1 MSEQGF
7 AGVYQ
12 LDNGYWGYRYSVTI
26 NGKRKENKKIRN
38 EEGKPFK
45 TQKQAAKARTIAIQ
59 KERENM
65 LRPQIEI
72 VKKTVEEVFQEY
84 CDCGRSGKAYTTI
97 VKQDSLW
104 KNHLKERFGK
114 RYIDEISV
122 AEIQDYLEELY
133 YVENRA
139 YSYVESFLKMFYLIF
154 GQAYSRNYLEVN
166 IYNKLCTDKNTKIH
180 MPKMK
185 IDEDTDVFSFN
196 DEEIEVLEGY
206 FKGSNAET
214 AFLLGRY
221 CGLRI
226 NECYG
231 LKWDKIDMEKGT
243 ITIDRQMS
251 YQKGI
256 IKLVP
261 LKTRS
266 AKRTIYMCSKLK
278 NYFAELIKQQETD
291 RQELS
296 AQRQQNKKMIQDID
310 GTEISSLELVNCLPN
325 GKIQTVN
332 SMKYHSRTLQ
342 GEYKIPF
349 KYHYLRHTYGT
360 NLAVLNT
367 PTHLLCNQMGH
378 ASSKVTEMYYISI
391 SERGIEE
398 LMKNLEKM

>member
-45 TQKQAAKARTIAIQ
+45 TQKQAAKARIIAIQ

-65 LRPQIEI
+65 LRPQKEI

-84 CDCGRSGKAYTTI
+84 CENGRSGKAYTTL

-139 YSYVESFLKMFYLIF
+139 YSYVQSFVKMFYLIF

-185 IDEDTDVFSFN
+185 IDEDTDIFSFN
-196 DEEIEVLEGY
+196 DKEMKILE
-206 FKGSNAET
+206 
-214 AFLLGRY
+214 
-221 CGLRI
+221 
-226 NECYG
+226 
-231 LKWDKIDMEKGT
+231 
-243 ITIDRQMS
+243 
-251 YQKGI
+251 
-256 IKLVP
+256 
-261 LKTRS
+261 
-266 AKRTIYMCSKLK
+266 
-278 NYFAELIKQQETD
+278 
-291 RQELS
+291 
-296 AQRQQNKKMIQDID
+296 
-310 GTEISSLELVNCLPN
+310 
-325 GKIQTVN
+325 
-332 SMKYHSRTLQ
+332 
-342 GEYKIPF
+342 
-349 KYHYLRHTYGT
+349 
-360 NLAVLNT
+360 
-367 PTHLLCNQMGH
+367 
-378 ASSKVTEMYYISI
+378 
-391 SERGIEE
+391 
-398 LMKNLEKM
+398 